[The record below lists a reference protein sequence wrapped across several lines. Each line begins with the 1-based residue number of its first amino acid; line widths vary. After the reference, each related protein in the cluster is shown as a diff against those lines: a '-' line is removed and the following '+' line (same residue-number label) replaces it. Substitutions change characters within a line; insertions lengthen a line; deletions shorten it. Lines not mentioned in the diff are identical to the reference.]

1 VESAGNTPESLV
13 FEPLA
18 PSRHQEF
25 WQLVPAGQMYPQDPQ
40 FPESVVRSLHVPLHR
55 ARPDRQEVWMAATVA
70 VVAAE
75 TVTVVPAVAGAD
87 VAAGAVDDPPAFPPF
102 DSRNFPWI
110 QVSPSGTEKPH
121 PPQFSPSVWRSTQ
134 VPLHRVMFAGH
145 WPVAGPVPES
155 RGPLALDGVP
165 AGSR

>member
-1 VESAGNTPESLV
+1 
-13 FEPLA
+13 
-18 PSRHQEF
+18 
-25 WQLVPAGQMYPQDPQ
+25 
-40 FPESVVRSLHVPLHR
+40 
-55 ARPDRQEVWMAATVA
+55 MAATVA

-121 PPQFSPSVWRSTQ
+121 PPQFSASVWRSTQ